1 MLPSSDESD
10 VQFQLYFLDCD
21 SDSIIRLSNDKSI
34 MNHLFRSATNK
45 VHKFEKIYQRKES
58 NRVTDI
64 DQLSLSYNPTSF
76 SSKTTTRHPSIE
88 ITKNENSKI
97 SIPIIK
103 SESSTQSPSLIEV
116 KTDTKVLI
124 PKAPPLPNSFD
135 LAIKSQ
141 SKSLKTALISPNQE
155 TLWSK
160 STSFLP
166 VGRSMESTKFDPAK
180 DDGYAIT
187 MLDCDQNSD
196 KEIFYDP
203 INSDSIFN
211 FGSVEIADFMTNI
224 QEQPTF
230 DFDLSPASPPMK
242 KPRKKKQ
249 NRILSNLPHIDVRE
263 WFVTDETSGRSRRP
277 LLHEFLRQ
285 LLNNKNYSHIAT
297 YIDRSKGIFRFYQKN
312 TAAELWQRVK
322 GRNSDSVMTYEKL
335 ARAIRYYYSS
345 GIIHPTPGRFTFQ
358 FGIILAFNKRSPI
371 EIAEAI
377 KTFNLELISVELI
390 QHLIQYIPNDTEI
403 DAFRHLSI
411 DKEQLS
417 PADRLMYEIIQIP
430 LYMERLNT
438 IKFKLIFADNYHLLN
453 DQMHVINEACS
464 FLYQSNHIK
473 KLLEIILSIVNH
485 LNPTIIHQVL
495 TLDDLS
501 KIYDL
506 KTSKTHIP
514 IMNIVSEICNDRHSE
529 IFDIKENYKSIL
541 SASKIDLTLIKSEI
555 EQMKQEFEQI
565 ELWINKFE
573 GNIQIQKFLHDCQ
586 HKLHEIIQYYEIT
599 NDQFHKTVSYFTKEI
614 TTSTR
619 FFSIFANLIHS
630 LKIKHPTL

>member
-1 MLPSSDESD
+1 MDPLLPYPTSPSE
-10 VQFQLYFLDCD
+10 LDQYLGQPG
-21 SDSIIRLSNDKSI
+21 SYTGK
-34 MNHLFRSATNK
+34 H
-45 VHKFEKIYQRKES
+45 FENTDDLVAWIYQHAQS
-58 NRVTDI
+58 LQNGPNDPVMSFCNDSS
-64 DQLSLSYNPTSF
+64 QL
-76 SSKTTTRHPSIE
+76 
-88 ITKNENSKI
+88 
-97 SIPIIK
+97 
-103 SESSTQSPSLIEV
+103 
-116 KTDTKVLI
+116 
-124 PKAPPLPNSFD
+124 
-135 LAIKSQ
+135 
-141 SKSLKTALISPNQE
+141 
-155 TLWSK
+155 
-160 STSFLP
+160 TSFLP

-211 FGSVEIADFMTNI
+211 FGSVEIADFMSNI
-224 QEQPTF
+224 QVQPTF

-285 LLNNKNYSHIAT
+285 LLNNKNYSDIAA

-430 LYMERLNT
+430 FYMERLNT

-453 DQMHVINEACS
+453 DQMHIINEACS

-485 LNPTIIHQVL
+485 LNPTVIHQVL

-529 IFDIKENYKSIL
+529 IFDIKENYKLIL

-573 GNIQIQKFLHDCQ
+573 ENIQIQKFLHDCQ